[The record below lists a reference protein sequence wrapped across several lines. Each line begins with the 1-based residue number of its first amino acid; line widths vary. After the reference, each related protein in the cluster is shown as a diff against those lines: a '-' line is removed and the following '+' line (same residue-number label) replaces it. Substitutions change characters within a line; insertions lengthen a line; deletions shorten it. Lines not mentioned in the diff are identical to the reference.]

1 VAFRVRGLQKGELD
15 ELLIC
20 FQAAF
25 GVDEESMSVVRN
37 SLVNDPYFHPERVRV
52 GLLNGGVVSCAVIL
66 HRGAYVTN
74 QVATV
79 AGVTAVA
86 THPSY
91 QGQGFGSRVVQDAVR
106 LIRQQGY
113 DMAILTTRIPRF
125 FARFGFREVP
135 KIAGYECAASALA
148 AMTLS
153 GAHTVQRLDYNR
165 HWPAVAAVYQ
175 QYSVGLTGLQVRE
188 NRFWETWPRRG
199 TFPHGF
205 SSRLGA
211 VGLAA
216 LSGDHL
222 AAYAAAHIPPEQPH
236 LAVTELAHLP
246 GQEEAALALL
256 RAAAQEFIKA
266 SSGRAVLHLGGNAPV
281 LAALEARRIPVEVEV
296 GPGLMVLMPNRDWV
310 SSAGFRSVDQAV
322 EHLFR
327 SSPPILWVRDGY

>member
-20 FQAAF
+20 FQGAF

-37 SLVNDPYFHPERVRV
+37 SLINDPYFHPERVRV
-52 GLLNGGVVSCAVIL
+52 GLLDGTVVSCTVIL
-66 HRGAYVTN
+66 HRGVHVAN
-74 QVATV
+74 QVITV

-86 THPSY
+86 THPAH

-113 DMAILTTRIPRF
+113 DMAMLTTRIPRF

-148 AMTLS
+148 TMTVVTP
-153 GAHTVQRLDYNR
+153 HMVQRLDYNE
-165 HWPAVAAVYQ
+165 HWPAVASVYRR
-175 QYSVGLTGLQVRE
+175 YSVGLTGLQVRE
-188 NRFWETWPRRG
+188 KRFWESWPRRG

-211 VGLAA
+211 IGLAA
-216 LSGDHL
+216 LSGNEL
-222 AAYAAAHIPPEQPH
+222 AAYVAAHTPPEQPH

-246 GQEEAALALL
+246 GQEEAALMLL
-256 RAAAQEFIKA
+256 RAAAQEFVKA

-296 GPGLMVLMPNRDWV
+296 GPGLMVLVPNRGWIKD
-310 SSAGFRSVDQAV
+310 AGFRNVDQAV